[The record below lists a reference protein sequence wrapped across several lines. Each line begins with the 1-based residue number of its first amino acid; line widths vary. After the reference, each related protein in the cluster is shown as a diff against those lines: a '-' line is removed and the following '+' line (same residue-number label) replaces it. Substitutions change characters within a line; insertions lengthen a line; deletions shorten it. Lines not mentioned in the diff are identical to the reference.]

1 MATRLGPL
9 PPGADR
15 PRRPWS
21 LTLVTR
27 VHLDCR
33 ARWLVL
39 HLLRC
44 LHEISITHCAT
55 LSIHFFY
62 QDQGFFGIPR
72 NPVTLS
78 HCYTV
83 TRIPSHCHTGPDPV
97 NLSQSHRVCNGNQD
111 PVTLSHWRKIDQPG
125 TVVLNMREQHTMS
138 QSGKLPR
145 ARGAKMGI
153 FGSRVV
159 RV

>member
-1 MATRLGPL
+1 MSGGIYTYMATRLGPL
-9 PPGADR
+9 PPGVDR

-62 QDQGFFGIPR
+62 QDQGFFWDPAG
-72 NPVTLS
+72 S
-78 HCYTV
+78 
-83 TRIPSHCHTGPDPV
+83 CHIV
-97 NLSQSHRVCNGNQD
+97 ALLYGNQD

-125 TVVLNMREQHTMS
+125 TIVLNMREQYTMS

-153 FGSRVV
+153 FGPGIV

>member
-27 VHLDCR
+27 VHLDCG
-33 ARWLVL
+33 ACWFVL
-39 HLLRC
+39 HLLCC

-55 LSIHFFY
+55 VSIHFF
-62 QDQGFFGIPR
+62 
-72 NPVTLS
+72 
-78 HCYTV
+78 
-83 TRIPSHCHTGPDPV
+83 TRTRDFLGSCHTV
-97 NLSQSHRVCNGNQD
+97 ALLHGNQD
-111 PVTLSHWRKIDQPG
+111 TVTLAQLPVLSQFVALLYGNQDTVTLSHWRKIDQPG
-125 TVVLNMREQHTMS
+125 TVVLNMREHGTMS
-138 QSGKLPR
+138 HSGKFPR
-145 ARGAKMGI
+145 ARDAKTGI
-153 FGSRVV
+153 FGSRIV